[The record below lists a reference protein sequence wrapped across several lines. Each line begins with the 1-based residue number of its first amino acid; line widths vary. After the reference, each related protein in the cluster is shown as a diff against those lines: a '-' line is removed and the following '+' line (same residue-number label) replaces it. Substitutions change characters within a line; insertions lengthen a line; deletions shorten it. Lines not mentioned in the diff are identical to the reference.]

1 MTVFVPRDRPAD
13 YAEVAARMTSVQLRR
28 HYRASTTQ
36 IARWSAEVG
45 RERRPSHTPD
55 FIPMP
60 ADFPEHAGLTLEQLM
75 EKYGRARAVLRRWR
89 KEAGYVPGK
98 PKAVEPAPAPCPVP
112 VQVHGL
118 KRMAG
123 IGAPLPYRR
132 DMTTAGRAAEY
143 LQQFGA
149 VWRCTET
156 GKPDLNGTFWR
167 RGHAVLTD
175 DEIIERAEWMRSRRM
190 AA

>member
-28 HYRASTTQ
+28 HYRASTSQ

-45 RERRPSHTPD
+45 RQRLPSHTPVI
-55 FIPMP
+55 IPMP
-60 ADFPEHAGLTLEQLM
+60 ADFPEHASLTLEQLM

-89 KEAGYVPGK
+89 KEAGYIPGK
-98 PKAVEPAPAPCPVP
+98 PKVVEPAQVPCPAPL
-112 VQVHGL
+112 QVHGL

-123 IGAPLPYRR
+123 VGAPLPYRR
-132 DMTTAGRAAEY
+132 DMTKAGRAAEY
-143 LQQFGA
+143 LQQFGG
-149 VWRCTET
+149 VWRCAES
-156 GKPDLNGTFWR
+156 GKPDPEGKFWR
-167 RGHAVLTD
+167 RGNAVLTD
-175 DEIIERAEWMRSRRM
+175 AEIIERAEWMRNRRE